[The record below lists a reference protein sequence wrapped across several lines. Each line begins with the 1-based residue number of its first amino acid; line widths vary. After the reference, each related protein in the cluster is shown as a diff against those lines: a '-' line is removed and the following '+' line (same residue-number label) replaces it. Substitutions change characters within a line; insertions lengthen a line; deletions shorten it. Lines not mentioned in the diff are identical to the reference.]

1 VYQSSS
7 NNLDTVAN
15 IETNGTAVGSYTADI
30 GTYSVTGLTEST
42 TYYFNVIVKD
52 EAGNKTAYTTKQV
65 TTDAAPTFSI
75 SAIDNQ
81 SAAALTVGY
90 ATGTQKTKTITV
102 SRTGTGNL
110 TGLRVSLS
118 GTNANDFIIAQPNET
133 TLSSAVPSTTFTVKA
148 QDGLAVGTYNATVS
162 VSADLMIDETFTITQ
177 VVYAV
182 EPTMIVSA
190 SPGDGYVNI
199 TWKPVGM
206 EGYKV
211 FQSTVS
217 GTYGSAVDTVG
228 GSVYSSKITGLV
240 NGTTYFFV
248 VRSIHGGIESQI
260 SNEVSRIPQVAAPDV
275 PVLQSAIAGDGHVNL
290 HWNSVV
296 GSKEYQI
303 FSSNTTGSYGAPLAT
318 VNGSVYTYDAVGLI
332 NGMTYYFVLKASNP
346 GGDSAASNELSAVP
360 QVASPSVPSI
370 TSAAAGNGQVR
381 LTWNGVAGST
391 GYKIY
396 KSTVAGTY
404 AAETTTVSSSV
415 YSYVVP
421 GLINGTTYYFIM
433 KATNPGGDSAASN
446 EVSAVPQVAS
456 PSVPSNLSAAA
467 GNGQV
472 RLTWNGVAGSTGYK
486 IYKSTVGGTYAEATT
501 VSGSVYSYEVRGL
514 INGTTYYF
522 IIKATNPGGDSAA
535 SNEISA
541 TPKTVPAAP
550 TGVTA
555 SAGNTQATVSF
566 TAPSDN
572 GGSEIT
578 GYEAIALP
586 GNISLS
592 GTSSPITFT
601 GLSNGTTYTFMVKAV
616 NSAGSSE
623 ASVASN
629 EVTPRSFSNNGNSGS
644 SGAAAQPTTG
654 IDVLFNGK
662 QEQIGTATTR
672 IMDGQ
677 TVTTI
682 TFDPKKLV
690 EKLAAEDQKAV
701 ITIPVSTASDVIIG
715 EFDGQMVKSMEQKQA
730 VIVIQTDSAS
740 YTLPA
745 QQIDINSIIEKLG
758 KSSALQDIKIQL
770 MIAKP
775 TADTVKIVED
785 TAHKGGFNVVVPPLN
800 FTIKAIFRD
809 STIEVSQ
816 FNVYVERTIAI
827 PDGVDPKQVTTGVV
841 VDPDGSVRHVPTRI
855 VVVANKQFAKVNSL
869 TNSTYAIVWHP
880 VAFKDLENHWAQEV
894 VNDMGSRMVINGVS
908 NDTFAPDQNIT
919 RAEFAAMIVRALGL
933 KADNGLSPFKDVQS
947 SAWYNGYV
955 NTALNRSI
963 VTGFENGTFA
973 PEDKIT
979 REQAMMMIANA
990 MKITGPQVNLQ
1001 AQEAGQL
1008 LSKFDDGNLASEWA
1022 RVSIANCLDAGIVT
1036 GRNGYQLEP
1045 KELIS
1050 RAEVAALVQR
1060 LLHKAGLI

>member
-1 VYQSSS
+1 QSSS

-15 IETNGTAVGSYTADI
+15 IEANGTVIGSYAADL
-30 GTYSVTGLTEST
+30 GAFDVTGLTAST
-42 TYYFNVIVKD
+42 AYHFNVIVKD
-52 EAGNKTAYTTKQV
+52 ESGNKTAYTSKQV
-65 TTDAAPTFSI
+65 TTDAAPTFTI
-75 SAIDNQ
+75 NAIDNH
-81 SAAALTVGY
+81 SVVALMVGY
-90 ATGTQKTKTITV
+90 ATGTQETKTITV

-110 TGLRVSLS
+110 TDLRAALS
-118 GTNANDFIIAQPNET
+118 GTNASDFIIAQPNET
-133 TLSSAVPSTTFTVKA
+133 ILSSTVPSTTFTVKA
-148 QDGLAVGTYNATVS
+148 HDGLAVGTYNATVT
-162 VSADLMIDETFTITQ
+162 VSADHMTDETFTVTQ

-190 SPGDGYVNI
+190 LSGDGYVDI
-199 TWKPVGM
+199 TWKSVGM

-217 GTYGSAVDTVG
+217 GSYGSAEDTVG

-248 VRSIHGGIESQI
+248 VRSTHGGIESQA
-260 SNEVSRIPQVAAPDV
+260 SNEVSRIPQVTAPV
-275 PVLQSAIAGDGHVNL
+275 APVLQSAVAGDGHVNL
-290 HWNSVV
+290 RWNSVV
-296 GSKEYQI
+296 GSKEYRI
-303 FSSNTTGSYGAPLAT
+303 YSSNTNGSYNAPLAT
-318 VNGSVYTYDAVGLI
+318 VSGSVYAYDAVGLV
-332 NGMTYYFVLKASNP
+332 NGMTYYFAIKASNP

-370 TSAAAGNGQVR
+370 SSAAAGNRQVR
-381 LTWNGVAGST
+381 LTWTGVAGTT

-404 AAETTTVSSSV
+404 AAETTTVSGSV
-415 YSYVVP
+415 YSYEVP
-421 GLINGTTYYFIM
+421 GLINGTTYYFIV

-446 EVSAVPQVAS
+446 EA
-456 PSVPSNLSAAA
+456 
-467 GNGQV
+467 
-472 RLTWNGVAGSTGYK
+472 
-486 IYKSTVGGTYAEATT
+486 
-501 VSGSVYSYEVRGL
+501 
-514 INGTTYYF
+514 
-522 IIKATNPGGDSAA
+522 
-535 SNEISA
+535 SA

-550 TGVTA
+550 TGVEA
-555 SAGNTQATVSF
+555 SGGNTHATVSF
-566 TAPSDN
+566 IAPADN

-601 GLSNGTTYTFMVKAV
+601 GLSNGTTYTFKVKAV

-623 ASVASN
+623 SSAASN

-644 SGAAAQPTTG
+644 SGAAAQLTTG
-654 IDVLFNGK
+654 VDVLFNGK

-672 IMDGQ
+672 IVDGQ

-690 EKLAAEDQKAV
+690 ERLAAEDQKAV
-701 ITIPVSTASDVIIG
+701 ITIPVSTASDVVIG
-715 EFDGQMVKSMEQKQA
+715 EFDGQMVRSMEQNQA
-730 VIVIQTDSAS
+730 VVVIQTDSAS

-745 QQIDINSIIEKLG
+745 QQIDINSIIGTFG
-758 KSSALQDIKIQL
+758 KNSALQDIKIQI

-775 TADTVKIVED
+775 TADTLKIVED
-785 TAHKGGFNVVVPPLN
+785 AAQKGGFTVVVPPLN
-800 FTIKAIFRD
+800 FIIKATYEGT
-809 STIEVSQ
+809 TIEVSQ

-827 PDGVDPKQVTTGVV
+827 PDGVDPKHITTGIV

-880 VAFKDLENHWAQEV
+880 VTFKDLENHWAKEA

-955 NTALNRSI
+955 NTALNGSI
-963 VTGFENGTFA
+963 VTGFDNGTFA

-990 MKITGPQVNLQ
+990 MKITGLQVNLQ

-1008 LSKFDDGNLASEWA
+1008 LSKFDDGNLAAEWA
-1022 RVSIANCLDAGIVT
+1022 RASIANCLDAGIVT
-1036 GRNGYQLEP
+1036 GRNGNQLEP
-1045 KELIS
+1045 KESIS
-1050 RAEVAALVQR
+1050 RAEVAILVQR
-1060 LLHKAGLI
+1060 LLQKSGLI